1 MWSSL
6 KFHFIFLGR
15 FKAIFLLAFF
25 FSEHAAAF
33 NFFFWASRWRLFSA
47 LFLVHLLVEEG
58 CRSYFVWGRKASHQ
72 ANARTIALAIKWYSA
87 EMGSH
92 LASWF
97 KSGLLLAQYLLS
109 SKKSR
114 GHFAHFLWGHLL
126 LAWIIQRIH
135 TLCKQWAISYT
146 CLRNNYMDIQ
156 WAQFR
161 VVGTPITKEC

>member
-15 FKAIFLLAFF
+15 FKAIFLLVF
-25 FSEHAAAF
+25 FSLSMLLLSISFSGQADEG
-33 NFFFWASRWRLFSA
+33 FFSLVLSAPFSGK
-47 LFLVHLLVEEG
+47 G

-114 GHFAHFLWGHLL
+114 SHFAHFLWGHLL
-126 LAWIIQRIH
+126 LAWVIQRIH

-161 VVGTPITKEC
+161 VVGTPITTEC